1 VSQVEAHLGAE
12 GPGGLNRDVP
22 PPKGEKRAVPV
33 DPGCLP
39 AWNVGD
45 LPEPKVLSFRNLLAL
60 IGPGLVL
67 AGGSVGTGEWVVG
80 AQFASRYGGAM
91 MFAIL
96 LSILAQVIL
105 NTEAIRYVLAT
116 GEPVMTGFL
125 RTKPGPKFW
134 LCFYLLL
141 DLGSWWPSQA
151 GLAAQILV
159 VWIKGISP
167 NQQIDV
173 NTVKLVSYFVFIGC
187 GVAALFGGKIYN
199 TVQVV
204 ASGKFIFTLVF
215 LVFACVF
222 FVSAK
227 HWMTIWGSVIDP
239 TNLPKDPA
247 TGQTKFDWFMIA
259 ALSGFSGVGGLGN
272 IMISNF
278 YREKGWGMGKFVGAI
293 PSAFGGHNIRLS
305 HLGTIA
311 ADTPE
316 NARKF
321 KAWYR
326 YILPDQWMIWAGG
339 SLIAMLLPAML
350 GLAYLNVN
358 NVKSGGDDWRWA
370 AAMAQDFGAAVK
382 QTHGPGWGVFMMN
395 LTLLCGLVIMIPG
408 QFYTF
413 DNTCRRWTDAVWS
426 SSRWVR
432 RMDTHSVKYIYYIIG
447 AAYLTFGICAYAM
460 TNLSAPTMLKIAGT
474 FANLGIAACIFHT
487 LYVNHRFLPK
497 SMRPG
502 VRKSVAMILAGCFF
516 LVIFSLVVNQKV
528 IQVYFR

>member
-1 VSQVEAHLGAE
+1 VSQVDAQAE
-12 GPGGLNRDVP
+12 VGSAG
-22 PPKGEKRAVPV
+22 RALRLEIPAPAADVPV

-45 LPEPKVLSFRNLLAL
+45 LPEPKALNFRNLLAL

-80 AQFASRYGGAM
+80 AQFAAKNGGAM
-91 MFAIL
+91 MWAIL
-96 LSILAQVIL
+96 LSVLAQVIL
-105 NTEAIRYVLAT
+105 NTEAIRYALAT

-125 RTKPGPKFW
+125 RTKPGPRFW
-134 LCFYLLL
+134 LIVYLLL

-159 VWIKGISP
+159 VWVKKLSP
-167 NQQIDV
+167 DQQIDV

-204 ASGKFIFTLVF
+204 ASGKFLFTLFF
-215 LVFACVF
+215 LLFACIF
-222 FVSAK
+222 FVSA
-227 HWMTIWGSVIDP
+227 HWWATIWGNVLDP
-239 TNLPKDPA
+239 TSLPRDPT
-247 TGQTKFDWFMIA
+247 TGQPKFDWFMIA
-259 ALSGFSGVGGLGN
+259 ALSGYSGVGGLGN

-293 PSAFGGHNIRLS
+293 PSAFGGHNISLS
-305 HLGTIA
+305 HIGTIA

-326 YILPDQWMIWAGG
+326 YILPDQWLVWGGG
-339 SLIAMLLPAML
+339 SLVAMLLPAML
-350 GLAYLNVN
+350 GAAYLNVGN
-358 NVKSGGDDWRWA
+358 MKNAGDDWRWA
-370 AAMAQDFGAAVK
+370 AAMAQDFGAAVGLK
-382 QTHGPGWGVFMMN
+382 HGATWGSVMTN
-395 LTLLCGLVIMIPG
+395 LTLFCGLVIMIPG

-426 SSRWVR
+426 SSKMVR
-432 RMDTHSVKYIYYIIG
+432 KMDTHHVKYIYYLFG
-447 AAYLTFGICAYAM
+447 AAYLMFGILAYAL
-460 TNLSAPTMLKIAGT
+460 TNLSAPTMLKLAGT
-474 FANLGIAACIFHT
+474 FANLGISACIFHT
-487 LYVNHRFLPK
+487 IYVNRRFLPRT
-497 SMRPG
+497 MRPG
-502 VRKSVAMILAGCFF
+502 VAKSVMMVLAGLFF
-516 LVIFSLVVNQKV
+516 LMVFCLVVNERIVMK
-528 IQVYFR
+528 YFR